1 MSNVIAIEPYLAE
14 MAKQKLIDSLCDGK
28 AMPKYRAYLN
38 AESGNQAGYLVK
50 LATQIQ
56 KITEMVDE

>member
-38 AESGNQAGYLVK
+38 AELSDDPDFWHGVNAMM
-50 LATQIQ
+50 Q
-56 KITEMVDE
+56 KIAEMAEE